1 MRKSALC
8 CSLLPILAS
17 TSLAAPAPPKPP
29 RVEWQARL
37 GGLYFDNF
45 FQAAEGLPEENV
57 LAASL
62 EGRLTAR
69 VHEDKPLEAYVEA
82 DLIVYEGFDPSAGIT
97 LGLRQEGKPGAFD
110 VSAQYL
116 GGRPSREIQDEFDR
130 ANVRALNGEYSHRI
144 GDDFQVSALAEF
156 RHETFDLS
164 PDKAND
170 VYSLGGA
177 LRYRGFGWRF
187 SPEIGLRLGG
197 RGARDDN
204 EDLSQ
209 RELFVRLRFNPT
221 EAVHVTLRYRRRG
234 RDYSIENPGASN
246 FGREDTRTQWTL
258 TGDWRRSK
266 SMTWNLYYAL
276 EDSDS
281 TRSSGVF
288 QTQLLAL
295 GVTLRF

>member
-29 RVEWQARL
+29 RVAWQARL

-62 EGRLTAR
+62 EGRMTAR

-82 DLIVYEGFDPSAGIT
+82 DLIVYDGFDPSAGIT

-116 GGRPSREIQDEFDR
+116 GGRPSREIGDEFDR
-130 ANVRALNGEYSHRI
+130 ADVRALNGEYSHRI
-144 GDDFQVSALAEF
+144 GDDFQVSALGEF

-177 LRYRGFGWRF
+177 LRYRGFGRRF
-187 SPEIGLRLGG
+187 SPEIGLRRGG

-221 EAVHVTLRYRRRG
+221 ESVYVTLRYRRRG